1 MTNREFLNS
10 VINNKIDT
18 AVIDFAE
25 NQLAKLDERNKKR
38 SSTMNARQKENE
50 SIKTEIIDYIKEN
63 GQSVVASEIGEQF
76 GFSTQKA
83 SALLRQLAESG
94 TLNVDTVKIP
104 KKGKVKAYSLA
115 DNEVTADTESDTEN
129 DTENE

>member
-10 VINNKIDT
+10 VINNNIDT

-38 SSTMNARQKENE
+38 SSTMNVRQKENE
-50 SIKTEIIDYIKEN
+50 SIKTEIVDFIKEN

-94 TLNVDTVKIP
+94 TLTVDTVKIP

-115 DNEVTADTESDTEN
+115 DNEMTADTEN

>member
-50 SIKTEIIDYIKEN
+50 NIKTEIIDYIKEN

-115 DNEVTADTESDTEN
+115 DNKMTADTEN

>member
-50 SIKTEIIDYIKEN
+50 NIKTEIIDYIKEN

-115 DNEVTADTESDTEN
+115 DNEMTADTEN

>member
-10 VINNKIDT
+10 VINNNIDT

-50 SIKTEIIDYIKEN
+50 SIKTEIVDFIKEN

-94 TLNVDTVKIP
+94 TLTVDTVKIP

-115 DNEVTADTESDTEN
+115 DNEMTADTEN

>member
-50 SIKTEIIDYIKEN
+50 NIKTEIIDYIKEN
-63 GQSVVASEIGEQF
+63 GQNVIASEVGEQF

-115 DNEVTADTESDTEN
+115 DNKMTADTEN

>member
-10 VINNKIDT
+10 VINNNIDT

-50 SIKTEIIDYIKEN
+50 SIKAEIIDFIKEN

-94 TLNVDTVKIP
+94 TLSVDTVKIP

-115 DNEVTADTESDTEN
+115 GNEMTADTE
-129 DTENE
+129 NEFVEVER

>member
-10 VINNKIDT
+10 VINNNIDT

-50 SIKTEIIDYIKEN
+50 SIKTEIVDFIKEN

-94 TLNVDTVKIP
+94 TLTVDTVKIP

-115 DNEVTADTESDTEN
+115 GNEMTADTESESV
-129 DTENE
+129 EVER

>member
-25 NQLAKLDERNKKR
+25 NQLAKLDERNK
-38 SSTMNARQKENE
+38 TMNARQKENE
-50 SIKTEIIDYIKEN
+50 SIKAEIIDYIKEN

-83 SALLRQLAESG
+83 SALLRQLVESG
-94 TLNVDTVKIP
+94 TLAVDTVKIP

-115 DNEVTADTESDTEN
+115 DNEMTADTESESV
-129 DTENE
+129 EVER

>member
-10 VINNKIDT
+10 VINNNIDT

-50 SIKTEIIDYIKEN
+50 SIKTEIVDFIKEN

-94 TLNVDTVKIP
+94 TLAVDIIKIP

-115 DNEVTADTESDTEN
+115 DNEVTADTE
-129 DTENE
+129 NEFVEVER

>member
-10 VINNKIDT
+10 VINNNIDT

-50 SIKTEIIDYIKEN
+50 SIKAEIIDFIKEN

-115 DNEVTADTESDTEN
+115 DNEMTT
-129 DTENE
+129 DTENESVEVER

>member
-63 GQSVVASEIGEQF
+63 GQSVVASEVGERF

-115 DNEVTADTESDTEN
+115 DNEMTADTENDIEN
-129 DTENE
+129 DIENE

>member
-10 VINNKIDT
+10 VINNNIDT
-18 AVIDFAE
+18 AVIDFAG

-50 SIKTEIIDYIKEN
+50 SIKTEIIDYIKKN
-63 GQSVVASEIGEQF
+63 GQSVASKIGEQF

-94 TLNVDTVKIP
+94 TLDVDTVKIP

-115 DNEVTADTESDTEN
+115 DNEMTADTESESV
-129 DTENE
+129 EVER

>member
-10 VINNKIDT
+10 VINNNIDT

-50 SIKTEIIDYIKEN
+50 NIKTEIVDFIKES

-94 TLNVDTVKIP
+94 TLGVDTVKIP

-115 DNEVTADTESDTEN
+115 GNEMTADTESEPV
-129 DTENE
+129 EVER

>member
-50 SIKTEIIDYIKEN
+50 NIKTEIIDYIKEN
-63 GQSVVASEIGEQF
+63 SQSVVASEVGEQF

-115 DNEVTADTESDTEN
+115 DNKMTADTEN

>member
-38 SSTMNARQKENE
+38 SSTMNARQRENE
-50 SIKTEIIDYIKEN
+50 TLKGGIVGFIEEN

-76 GFSTQKA
+76 EISTQKA

-94 TLNVDTVKIP
+94 TLTVDTVKIP

-115 DNEVTADTESDTEN
+115 DNEVTADTESESV
-129 DTENE
+129 EVER

>member
-10 VINNKIDT
+10 VINNNIDT

-38 SSTMNARQKENE
+38 SSAMNARQKENE
-50 SIKTEIIDYIKEN
+50 SIKTEIVDFIKEN

-94 TLNVDTVKIP
+94 TLTVDTVKIP

-115 DNEVTADTESDTEN
+115 DNEMTADTEN

>member
-10 VINNKIDT
+10 VINNKIDI

-50 SIKTEIIDYIKEN
+50 NIKTEIIDYIKEN
-63 GQSVVASEIGEQF
+63 GQSVVASEVGEQF

-94 TLNVDTVKIP
+94 TLDVDTVKIP

-115 DNEVTADTESDTEN
+115 DTESDTEN

>member
-50 SIKTEIIDYIKEN
+50 NIKTEIIDYIKKN
-63 GQSVVASEIGEQF
+63 GQNVIASEVGEQF

-115 DNEVTADTESDTEN
+115 DNKMTADTEN

>member
-10 VINNKIDT
+10 VINNNIDT

-50 SIKTEIIDYIKEN
+50 SIKAEIIDFIKEN

-94 TLNVDTVKIP
+94 TLAVDTVKIP

-115 DNEVTADTESDTEN
+115 GNEMTADTE
-129 DTENE
+129 NEFVEVER

>member
-10 VINNKIDT
+10 VINNNIDT

-38 SSTMNARQKENE
+38 SSCLNARQKENE
-50 SIKTEIIDYIKEN
+50 SIKAEIIDFIKEN

-94 TLNVDTVKIP
+94 TLAVDTVKIP

-115 DNEVTADTESDTEN
+115 DNEVTADTE
-129 DTENE
+129 NEFVEVER

>member
-1 MTNREFLNS
+1 MTNREFLNK
-10 VINNKIDT
+10 VMNNNIDT
-18 AVIDFAE
+18 AVIEFAK

-50 SIKTEIIDYIKEN
+50 TIKAEIIDFIKEN

-76 GFSTQKA
+76 EISTQKA

-94 TLNVDTVKIP
+94 TLNADTVKIP
-104 KKGKVKAYSLA
+104 KKGKVKTYSLA
-115 DNEVTADTESDTEN
+115 GNEMTENDTEN

>member
-10 VINNKIDT
+10 VINNNIDT

-50 SIKTEIIDYIKEN
+50 SIKAEIIDFIKEN